1 MPTRSPCCP
10 RSRAVSRSADL
21 HRPLHA
27 GMDRADVLE
36 LAGRVERV
44 RELAALLGGAVEAW
58 TAHIVLHPA
67 LPHPRHGVADGD
79 LHGARL
85 EGIVDDLDL
94 ALGGG
99 SAATV
104 AAATA
109 RASGERQQQQE
120 GGRGVTRETPGHPK
134 RASKIR

>member
-36 LAGRVERV
+36 LAGGVERV
-44 RELAALLGGAVEAW
+44 RERAALLGRAVEAR

-67 LPHPRHGVADGD
+67 LPHPGHGVADGD
-79 LHGARL
+79 LDGARL
-85 EGIVDDLDL
+85 ERVVHDLDL
-94 ALGGG
+94 ALRGE
-99 SAATV
+99 SA
-104 AAATA
+104 
-109 RASGERQQQQE
+109 
-120 GGRGVTRETPGHPK
+120 
-134 RASKIR
+134 